1 MGGSSTRLRG
11 GVGGFERG
19 KEADFVVVD
28 PRPEVDPRLPRERLF
43 SLLVFRGREGM
54 VVATYVRGKP
64 LYQRDG

>member
-28 PRPEVDPRLPRERLF
+28 PRPEVDHLLPRERLF
-43 SLLVFRGREGM
+43 SQLVFRSRE
-54 VVATYVRGKP
+54 VAPYVRGKP